1 MTEDGNGG
9 FPFPQMNRCPI
20 GTEAAAAQYQAG
32 TSWNRGFLPAMAG
45 ASALI
50 KERED
55 EGHLKETAANQ
66 TGDVHTHSQHT
77 QASSHRG
84 KVNMSIH
91 ADNTGKETCHQQK
104 HTSHTAFNQDGYF
117 SCQMFVK

>member
-20 GTEAAAAQYQAG
+20 GTVASSTVSGRHFLEQ
-32 TSWNRGFLPAMAG
+32 SFLPATAG
-45 ASALI
+45 APALI
-50 KERED
+50 KEQED

-66 TGDVHTHSQHT
+66 TGDMHTQHT

-91 ADNTGKETCHQQK
+91 AHNSGNETCHQQK
-104 HTSHTAFNQDGYF
+104 HTSQKRTAFNQDRYF
-117 SCQMFVK
+117 SCQIFVK